1 MSTEDLQQQKNT
13 LDNEYNELKAKY
25 QQLNESKQSVDIKNQ
40 DLQLALDMARN
51 TLTSESNKETEGKN
65 RMDYESLETG
75 ITSKIV
81 LIIL

>member
-65 RMDYESLETG
+65 RMDYESLETV